1 MKKSKYYTYLNVQ
14 PLGIEEEDC
23 VCRAITLALDEEYY
37 QIQNK
42 LYLIADLL
50 ECEMLCVCCYQ
61 HLLDDVYKL
70 KRVEGY
76 KGCCIKHFV
85 EDHPHGIYII
95 RIDGHLT
102 CCYEGCVFDIW
113 DCTNKIIDIIWEVE

>member
-1 MKKSKYYTYLNVQ
+1 MKNKLYQYFNVQ

-23 VCRAITLALDEEYY
+23 VCRAITLALNEEYY

-70 KRVEGY
+70 ERVNGY
-76 KGCCIKHFV
+76 KGCCVKHFV
-85 EDHPHGIYII
+85 EDHPHGVYII
-95 RIDGHLT
+95 RIEGHLT
-102 CCYEGCVFDIW
+102 CCVEGCIYDIW
-113 DCTNKIIDIIWEVE
+113 DCTEKIIDIIWEVE